1 LPVKLRS
8 FFYSSLHP
16 QDVIAQKCRIQF
28 GRKNPTRL
36 FGRSQN
42 GQKQEGKLLNTANRF
57 YNKTIWLL
65 ICAIAHGGSM
75 KRKSMQGSVCP
86 VARSLDIIGDWWSLL
101 IVRDA
106 LNGLT
111 RFGEFQ
117 KNLGIAKNMLT
128 QRLKQLVE
136 QDILTVRPA
145 TDGSAWN
152 EYVLTEKGRA
162 LQTVLVAL
170 AQWGGD
176 YLYDS
181 DETCSLLVDDE
192 LHQPLRKLM
201 LQAQDGRVLTPDEVV
216 AKRPD
221 VVVD

>member
-1 LPVKLRS
+1 
-8 FFYSSLHP
+8 
-16 QDVIAQKCRIQF
+16 
-28 GRKNPTRL
+28 
-36 FGRSQN
+36 
-42 GQKQEGKLLNTANRF
+42 
-57 YNKTIWLL
+57 
-65 ICAIAHGGSM
+65 M
-75 KRKSMQGSVCP
+75 KRKSMEGSVCP

-136 QDILTVRPA
+136 QGILTVRPA

-170 AQWGGD
+170 AQWGGE
-176 YLYDS
+176 YLFDS
-181 DETCSLLVDDE
+181 HEKCSVLVDDE
-192 LHQPLRKLM
+192 HHQPLRKLE
-201 LQAQDGRVLTPDEVV
+201 LQAQDGRTLAPDEVV
-216 AKRPD
+216 VQRPD
-221 VVVD
+221 VSMASN